1 LAKPVQ
7 AAGEDSV
14 SHTLKQLREIPNEE
28 LVRLHDEIAV
38 HTQVGVDYYLS
49 ELARRDAAAQTRQML
64 LLTWVIAIFTA
75 VVTAAA
81 ILSLFVD

>member
-1 LAKPVQ
+1 M
-7 AAGEDSV
+7 
-14 SHTLKQLREIPNEE
+14 SHTLKQLREIPTEE
-28 LVRLHDEIAV
+28 LVHLRDEIAV

-64 LLTWVIAIFTA
+64 LLTWAIAIFTA

>member
-1 LAKPVQ
+1 M
-7 AAGEDSV
+7 
-14 SHTLKQLREIPNEE
+14 SHTLKQLREIPTEE

-64 LLTWVIAIFTA
+64 LLTWAIAIFTA